1 MRFLLIPAVLLL
13 SIFVLRAQEAVV
25 AELPPIVL
33 NGSFE
38 LRPAPSTA
46 DLFAK
51 YLEKEM
57 EAKRTAEEAVSRSPF
72 WNARFWSYI
81 PLRLGAA
88 ENNSF
93 EFLTPRYLT
102 LDSRHAEHALETS
115 RKQSLFDAR

>member
-1 MRFLLIPAVLLL
+1 MRYLLTLAALLL
-13 SIFVLRAQEAVV
+13 SAISPRAQEAVV
-25 AELPPIVL
+25 AELPPMVVT
-33 NGSFE
+33 GSFE
-38 LRPAPSTA
+38 LRPAPSTT

-51 YLEKEM
+51 YLEKEIETRRAAD
-57 EAKRTAEEAVSRSPF
+57 EALSRSPF

-102 LDSRHAEHALETS
+102 LDYLHTERALETS
-115 RKQSLFDAR
+115 RKQSLFDGR